1 MQNLRTSYRDLI
13 NVVPQEGRSSKILI
27 IEDSALDISILTE
40 LLCEIA
46 SIQYAE
52 TGKEALSFFPEN
64 DFDLILVDIMLPDMT
79 GFEVLE
85 KFAKISSLQETP
97 IIIISALSDPLS
109 EEKGLN
115 LGAVD
120 FISKPFHPASVR
132 VRVKNQIA
140 LSRATTEL
148 RKANEKLSLLAAIDP
163 LTDVFNRR
171 QFEILIRQNLE
182 DNQAQEMEC
191 CYLMLDFDHFKNI
204 NDQYGHEIGDKVLR
218 SVAKSWNESL
228 RPGDILGRLGGEEFE
243 VFLPHSS
250 FEQGQMVADRLRQ
263 TASNTTIFAKDKQV
277 EISAS
282 IGLIYAKNTHLSL
295 AKMRKAADDLL
306 YKAKHAGRNCVQ
318 SCELT

>member
-1 MQNLRTSYRDLI
+1 MQNLRTSYRDFI
-13 NVVPQEGRSSKILI
+13 DAIPQDASSSKILI

-40 LLCEIA
+40 LLSGIA

-52 TGKEALSFFPEN
+52 TGKKALSFFPEN

-79 GFEVLE
+79 GFDLLE

-140 LSRATTEL
+140 LSHATKEL

-171 QFEILIRQNLE
+171 QFEILITQSLD
-182 DNQAQEMEC
+182 DNETQGMEC
-191 CYLMLDFDHFKNI
+191 CYLMLDFDHFKNT
-204 NDQYGHEIGDKVLR
+204 NDTYGHDIGDKVLR
-218 SVAKSWNESL
+218 SVAKSWNKSL

-243 VFLPHSS
+243 VFLPQSS
-250 FEQGQMVADRLRQ
+250 FDQGKMVAERLRQ
-263 TASNTTIFAKDKQV
+263 VASKTAIFADGIQV
-277 EISAS
+277 PITAS
-282 IGLIYAKNTHLSL
+282 IGLIYTEKTHLSL
-295 AKMRKAADDLL
+295 TTMRKEADDLL
-306 YKAKHAGRNCVQ
+306 YQAKHAGRNCVR